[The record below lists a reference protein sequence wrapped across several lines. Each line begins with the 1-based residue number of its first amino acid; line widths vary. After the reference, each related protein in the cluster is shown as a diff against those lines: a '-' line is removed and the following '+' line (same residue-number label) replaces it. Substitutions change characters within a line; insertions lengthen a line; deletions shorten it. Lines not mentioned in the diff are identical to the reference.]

1 MLRKRAFWI
10 ILVLLVIGAG
20 GGYYAYH
27 SVYAQ
32 AEEPVEPAIAGS
44 EVRRGDL
51 LVTAEGSGTLVPA
64 AEIEVGFRTAGVL
77 ADLLVAVGDRVEAG
91 QVLARLDDT
100 DAQAEL
106 AQAEINLRQAE
117 LQLSKLTGDPDAA
130 GLAGAQATVATA
142 QADLERLVAPDSEA
156 DLAAAQ
162 ENLLSA
168 QEGLADLLAGPA
180 AEEIAVA
187 AADLELARMSLQS
200 AQSDYDQVA
209 WRSNVGQMPQSSALQ
224 QATINFEKAQANY
237 DLKVTG
243 ATAEQ
248 LASARSKIAQ
258 AQSQLDALHEGPT
271 AQELLA
277 AQAKVDQ
284 AQAQL
289 DALLDG
295 TTAVDL
301 ELSQLSV
308 DQAQCNLESAQ
319 RQLQQTILVAPSA
332 GTVMAIKADPGE
344 AVGTAAI
351 ITLADLDTPKL
362 LFWVEE
368 SDLASVGVGNAVNIV
383 FEALPDVTF
392 PGKIASVDPALV
404 TVDGTAAV
412 QSWASVDLAAHAINL
427 LAGMNAEVEIV
438 AGEARDAILVPV
450 QALREI
456 APDVYAVFV
465 VDASGELEMRMV
477 EVGLR
482 DFVNAEI
489 LSGLE
494 TGEVVST
501 GIQEA
506 TTSAAKA
513 TTTTAQPSEPG
524 VMRFLG
530 GG

>member
-1 MLRKRAFWI
+1 M
-10 ILVLLVIGAG
+10 LLVIGGG
-20 GGYYAYH
+20 GGYYAYRTV
-27 SVYAQ
+27 SAQ
-32 AEEPVEPAIAGS
+32 AEAPVEPTIAS
-44 EVRRGDL
+44 SVVRRGDL

-64 AEIEVGFRTAGVL
+64 AEIDVGFRTAGVL
-77 ADLLVAVGDRVEAG
+77 EELLVTVGDRVEAG
-91 QVLARLDDT
+91 EVLALLDDT
-100 DAQAEL
+100 DAQSQL

-117 LQLSKLTGDPDAA
+117 LQLSKLTEDPDAA
-130 GLAGAQATVATA
+130 SLASAQATLASA
-142 QADLERLVAPDSEA
+142 QADLERLVAPASEE
-156 DLAAAQ
+156 DLTAAQ

-168 QEGLADLLAGPA
+168 QEGLAELLAGPA
-180 AEEIAVA
+180 AEEVAVA
-187 AADLELARMSLQS
+187 AADLELARINLQS

-209 WRSNVGQMPQSSALQ
+209 WRSNIGQMPQASALQ

-248 LASARSKIAQ
+248 TAWARAKAAQ
-258 AQSQLDALHEGPT
+258 AQSQLDSLEEGPT

-277 AQAKVDQ
+277 TQAKVDQ

-289 DALLDG
+289 DALLEG

-308 DQAQCNLESAQ
+308 DQARYNLESAQ
-319 RQLQQTILVAPSA
+319 RQLQQTFLVAPSS
-332 GTVMAIKADPGE
+332 GTVVTVKADPGE
-344 AVGTAAI
+344 AVSTAAI
-351 ITLADLDTPKL
+351 ITLADLDTPQV

-368 SDLASVGVGNAVNIV
+368 SDLASVGVGNAVNFV

-392 PGKIASVDPALV
+392 PGQIVSVDPALV

-412 QSWASVDLAAHAINL
+412 QSRASVDLAAHPVNL
-427 LAGMNAEVEIV
+427 LSGMNAEVEIV

-450 QALREI
+450 QALRQI
-456 APDVYAVFV
+456 APDQYAVFV
-465 VDASGELEMRMV
+465 IDASGELEMRLV

-501 GIQEA
+501 GTDE
-506 TTSAAKA
+506 TTSAAAA
-513 TTTTAQPSEPG
+513 TTTEQPALPG
-524 VMRFLG
+524 SVMRILG
-530 GG
+530 G